1 MSSLQKMFFVQLA
14 GAPAS
19 KKAARKNTVE
29 AANKIVNEGF
39 KAKAGGGSLFP
50 TTSPEVDALRSKWA
64 TLPWAVLSHATG
76 MLTHTLL
83 PGAVSSLNINCAYQ
97 ILSSAYY
104 TGTLNDDD
112 YSAIVNILS

>member
-1 MSSLQKMFFVQLA
+1 MTMSSIVANVFVQLA

-19 KKAARKNTVE
+19 KKAARKSAVE
-29 AANKIVNEGF
+29 AASKIVNEGF
-39 KAKAGGGSLFP
+39 KAKAGGGLLFP

-83 PGAVSSLNINCAYQ
+83 TRAVSSTLNINCA
-97 ILSSAYY
+97 
-104 TGTLNDDD
+104 
-112 YSAIVNILS
+112 